1 MGAQPVL
8 AGTRPS
14 EHHALPL
21 LLFEKKTVTDSSHQ
35 KFRLD
40 RKTPNYGPTLG
51 SNVLDAAL
59 TLFALA
65 ETGLGLSIRRRQFR

>member
-8 AGTRPS
+8 AGTRTS
-14 EHHALPL
+14 ENHALPL
-21 LLFEKKTVTDSSHQ
+21 LLFEKKTVTDSSHR
-35 KFRLD
+35 KFRRD
-40 RKTPNYGPTLG
+40 RKTRDYGPTLG

-59 TLFALA
+59 AVFALA